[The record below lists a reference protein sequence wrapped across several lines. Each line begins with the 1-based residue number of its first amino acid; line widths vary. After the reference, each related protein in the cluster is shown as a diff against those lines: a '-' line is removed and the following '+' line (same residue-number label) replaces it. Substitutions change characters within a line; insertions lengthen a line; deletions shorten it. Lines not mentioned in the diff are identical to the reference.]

1 MAALGRQHGALL
13 ERDNDRFL
21 QDFDAVSVKSAARAL
36 AGRKV
41 RLPLHPLMPPCLSSS
56 QHLPDLT
63 SPPLPSGFDD
73 ASRAP
78 G

>member
-13 ERDNDRFL
+13 ERDNDRYL

-41 RLPLHPLMPPCLSSS
+41 RMSLVP
-56 QHLPDLT
+56 
-63 SPPLPSGFDD
+63 
-73 ASRAP
+73 
-78 G
+78 